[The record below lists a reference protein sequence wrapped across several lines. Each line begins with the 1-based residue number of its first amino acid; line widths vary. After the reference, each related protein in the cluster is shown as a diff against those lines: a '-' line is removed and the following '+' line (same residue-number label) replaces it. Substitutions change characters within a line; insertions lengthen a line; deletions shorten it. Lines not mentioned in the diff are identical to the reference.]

1 MANIERRI
9 DELEKRTGAISRRRG
24 ISVLTDDEL
33 AVIITGNPDTQA
45 SDLTDDKLK
54 ANIEAY
60 KAKHPDSDIIH
71 VVSENAKQITERI
84 IAGERTGES

>member
-1 MANIERRI
+1 VSDLEGRI
-9 DELEKRTGAISRRRG
+9 SRLEKHTGAISRRRG

-54 ANIEAY
+54 ATIEAY

-71 VVSENAKQITERI
+71 VVSENAKQLTERI
-84 IAGERTGES
+84 IAGERT